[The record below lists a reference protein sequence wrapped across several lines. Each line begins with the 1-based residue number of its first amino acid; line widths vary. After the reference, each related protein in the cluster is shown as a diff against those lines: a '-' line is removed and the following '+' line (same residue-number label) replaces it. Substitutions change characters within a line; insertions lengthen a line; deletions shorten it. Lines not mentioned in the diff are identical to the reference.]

1 MLNDTQIPAPRV
13 AIADERQSPTR
24 EWFRFFSNLYDFIGL
39 GSGAVPATSGG
50 TGQTTYVAGDLL
62 YASAANTLSRLPVGA
77 DHCYLGTDAT
87 SMPQWVPVGYGA
99 YYDTTSSSFT
109 ADTPTIIP
117 VGSVQFQRNMTLSA
131 NRVTIAQT
139 GTYTITFSIQLTN
152 ASASDDRF
160 IAWLRVNGADVA
172 DSASYVSV
180 IKKHGAENGSALVTV
195 NLFYQFTAGQYFE
208 LYGLSK
214 LGYAQVNTYAASSSP
229 AYPRSPSVILT
240 VAQVV

>member
-13 AIADERQSPTR
+13 AIADTTRSPTR

-39 GSGAVPATSGG
+39 GNGAVPTTSGG
-50 TGQTTYVAGDLL
+50 TGLTSYTTGDLL
-62 YASAANTLSRLPVGA
+62 YASATNTLSRLPVGT

-87 SMPQWVPVGYGA
+87 NVPQWVPVGYGA
-99 YYDTTSSSFT
+99 YYDTTSPTFV

-117 VGSVQFQRNMTLSA
+117 VGTVQFERGMTLSA
-131 NRVTIAQT
+131 NKVTVTQT
-139 GTYTITFSIQLTN
+139 STYTITFSVQLTN
-152 ASASDDRF
+152 ATANDDRF
-160 IAWLRVNGADVA
+160 IVWLRVNGVDVA

-180 IKKHGAENGSALVTV
+180 IKKHGADNGSALVTV
-195 NLFYQFTAGQYFE
+195 NLFYQLTAGHYVE

-229 AYPRSPSVILT
+229 AYPRSPGVILT
-240 VAQVV
+240 LAQVV

>member
-13 AIADERQSPTR
+13 TIADERQAPTR
-24 EWFRFFSNLYDFIGL
+24 EWFRFFANLYDFIGL

-62 YASAANTLSRLPVGA
+62 YASAANVLSRLPVAGN
-77 DHCYLGTDAT
+77 HCYLGTDANNT
-87 SMPQWVPVGYGA
+87 PQWIPVAYGA
-99 YYDTTSSSFT
+99 YYDATSPTFV
-109 ADTPTIIP
+109 ANTPTVIP
-117 VGSVQFQRNMTLSA
+117 VGATQFQRGMTLSG
-131 NRVTIAQT
+131 NKVTIVQDS
-139 GTYTITFSIQLTN
+139 TYTITFSIQLTN
-152 ASASDDRF
+152 ASANDDRF

-180 IKKHGAENGSALVTV
+180 LKKHGSDNGSALVTV